1 MNTLQEGSGLNTIPL
16 LQIKNLNTKFF
27 TEAGD
32 VHAVNNVNLS
42 VKKNEIF
49 ALVGESGCGK

>member
-27 TEAGD
+27 TEAGN
-32 VHAVNNVNLS
+32 VHAVNNVNLN

-49 ALVGESGCGK
+49 ASKRSK